1 MASDSAP
8 APETDAPGWREILA
22 PQYLTRFLFLC
33 LGVWL
38 NAADSLVTV
47 TITPSIAEDIG
58 GFRYFAWSVAAFLLA
73 SILSG
78 AASGRLSLRLGL
90 RGALTASAVV
100 YAVGCAMSAAAPDF
114 LTFVAGRLVQGFGA
128 GGIMALCYV
137 ATTALFPERLWAR
150 VQAKAGA
157 TAPKGIRADK
167 AEWVKPGL
175 RGRVKFLRG
184 EEKLRHASLRDW
196 NED

>member
-1 MASDSAP
+1 MATDP
-8 APETDAPGWREILA
+8 APQPDDASAAPGWREILA

-78 AASGRLSLRLGL
+78 AVSGRLSLRLGL
-90 RGALTASAVV
+90 RGALVVSAILYAAGCAASAL
-100 YAVGCAMSAAAPDF
+100 APTF
-114 LTFVAGRLVQGFGA
+114 LTFVAGRLLQGLGA
-128 GGIMALCYV
+128 GAIMALCYV

-150 VQAKAGA
+150 VFGAIAGVWGVA
-157 TAPKGIRADK
+157 TVLG
-167 AEWVKPGL
+167 
-175 RGRVKFLRG
+175 
-184 EEKLRHASLRDW
+184 
-196 NED
+196 